1 MKNVKINQEL
11 RNRIISG
18 GLSVV
23 LVMSGFAMGKVDSKR
38 NISSDETEFAT
49 EIATETNDNTDEV
62 VDRYLS
68 NYISERNSLEEEI
81 KNLKEKK
88 EKLQNVEEF
97 DIDDLI
103 VMENVN
109 DKGESNLYILH
120 NYSNSP
126 DTYFEYH
133 HLFKAWYRMHPYHQ
147 EHILDFCPTYVHF
160 DEGEPL
166 FNYLN
171 DEEINKLTENDG
183 VFTTIELDEILNR
196 LRNEYKQNQEKEHS
210 KKQLQK
216 K

>member
-1 MKNVKINQEL
+1 MKNVKINQEW

-38 NISSDETEFAT
+38 NISSDET

-109 DKGESNLYILH
+109 DKGESNLYIL
-120 NYSNSP
+120 YNS
-126 DTYFEYH
+126 TNSFYHEYH
-133 HLFKAWYRMHPYHQ
+133 HLFQAWYRMHPYHQ
-147 EHILDFCPTYVHF
+147 EHTLDSCPTYVHF

-171 DEEINKLTENDG
+171 DEEINKLTENGG